1 MKKILLFMV
10 ACVCFSICAHAQLV
24 QSSSLV
30 VTKRAMS
37 PVQKGFQSDLRLG
50 VTFGNIGEYI
60 APEITYT
67 AGYRFGNTFYLG
79 AGAGLIV
86 NACSKMDKSCFEK
99 ETNNYAKR
107 YWYLPSAMVTVPVFA
122 HMRVYFLNRRVSPFL
137 DTTGGVMF
145 TSQGRFVYGEDRD
158 LTFTYPRN
166 MGFATLSLGVGY
178 RVDDQKTIYFL
189 FGGKIYGVSALEAD
203 DGDFFNP
210 YTITSSKPL
219 SIGARV
225 GAGIYMTVGFV
236 F

>member
-1 MKKILLFMV
+1 MV
-10 ACVCFSICAHAQLV
+10 ACVRFSICAHAQLV

-122 HMRVYFLNRRVSPFL
+122 HMRVYFLNRLRV
-137 DTTGGVMF
+137 
-145 TSQGRFVYGEDRD
+145 
-158 LTFTYPRN
+158 
-166 MGFATLSLGVGY
+166 
-178 RVDDQKTIYFL
+178 TI
-189 FGGKIYGVSALEAD
+189 S
-203 DGDFFNP
+203 
-210 YTITSSKPL
+210 
-219 SIGARV
+219 
-225 GAGIYMTVGFV
+225 
-236 F
+236 

>member
-1 MKKILLFMV
+1 
-10 ACVCFSICAHAQLV
+10 
-24 QSSSLV
+24 
-30 VTKRAMS
+30 
-37 PVQKGFQSDLRLG
+37 
-50 VTFGNIGEYI
+50 
-60 APEITYT
+60 
-67 AGYRFGNTFYLG
+67 
-79 AGAGLIV
+79 
-86 NACSKMDKSCFEK
+86 
-99 ETNNYAKR
+99 
-107 YWYLPSAMVTVPVFA
+107 
-122 HMRVYFLNRRVSPFL
+122 
-137 DTTGGVMF
+137 MF
-145 TSQGRFVYGEDRD
+145 TSQGRFVYGEYRD

-225 GAGIYMTVGFV
+225 GAGVYMTVGFV